1 MPPTA
6 PAFPITSPQRVEVAR
21 PWPQVCPAHG
31 LCCPGAIDHRYG
43 LNLPRSGMRPGGQTQ
58 IRGNGLEPGL
68 TAARRAAVAEYEAA
82 IGALRRL
89 NAEVLASHGG

>member
-1 MPPTA
+1 
-6 PAFPITSPQRVEVAR
+6 
-21 PWPQVCPAHG
+21 
-31 LCCPGAIDHRYG
+31 
-43 LNLPRSGMRPGGQTQ
+43 MRPGGQTQ